1 MTGTKIRSLTWFRY
15 APSMLLNQTVQ
26 DKPWSKKFNQMY
38 ARNDIKN
45 LATEQTAKGSKHHIS
60 LFSSQLNIEGTE
72 YSNPS

>member
-1 MTGTKIRSLTWFRY
+1 MTGTKIKSFTWVRFNS
-15 APSMLLNQTVQ
+15 AVQ
-26 DKPWSKKFNQMY
+26 DKPWSKKFNQM
-38 ARNDIKN
+38 NDIKN